1 MVLLSHTST
10 SILPLSSR
18 DVFNMES
25 IYLPKLFVNCN
36 FHTHRDVTLDMSPTP
51 PSLSTSA
58 AVFIASSLET
68 LYLLHNKC
76 QDSFPIIFDTG
87 ASLAVHFFDK
97 NDFVCNIR
105 PLANHR
111 LGGLANR
118 LNIEGISTVK

>member
-1 MVLLSHTST
+1 MALLSPIST
-10 SILPLSSR
+10 SILPLSFK
-18 DVFNMES
+18 DIFDMES
-25 IYLPKLFVNCN
+25 ICFLELSVNCN

-87 ASLAVHFFDK
+87 ASLAVHFLIKMTLWVISD
-97 NDFVCNIR
+97 
-105 PLANHR
+105 PL
-111 LGGLANR
+111 LIIDL
-118 LNIEGISTVK
+118 